1 MGQPPVAQNL
11 ETRPGTERWWEAVF
25 SATRDPQIVCQADG
39 TAVQINRAAAR
50 RFNLDP
56 RAHAGTFCILDLL
69 PDVARPKVLALLQRS
84 SPLPSHLH
92 SVMTVVNG
100 QPRLFADLELLPLG
114 DGHTLVTF
122 RDAGQR
128 QRLEAHVRH
137 LVTALDATPDVFF
150 VTDPEFRIAFA
161 NPAFQVTTGYPV
173 EEVLGR
179 PDAFLRAPGQ
189 QEKVRQYVET
199 VTRGREWLGELI
211 NRRAD
216 GTLYPVEA
224 TISPICDLAGRFVGY
239 VACERDLTVR
249 KRLED
254 DLRRERDFAR
264 SILESLDGAIYTL
277 DRQLRLTH
285 TNDGWRRLP
294 ADHGGI
300 HLDGPPQL
308 GRPLLDYV
316 TDPARREELR
326 TAFEQVLRSAATQ
339 ESRFHAADGRHW
351 LVRISP
357 WVQEGSVCG
366 LICSITDQSRLEELQ
381 DQLFQAQKMELI
393 GTLAAGV
400 AHDFNNLLQA
410 IRGHTGLL
418 LMQADQPSAL
428 RQSLEQIDTA
438 AGRAAEITHQLLSF
452 SRRSREQQRVLDLNQ
467 VLQEA
472 TEFARHT
479 LRRNIDFRL
488 QPAPQPVPVRMDAS
502 RAHQALINLCV
513 NAQDAMPGGGRL
525 TLSTA
530 IVELPPAL
538 AQRHGL
544 KPGHKLARCSVSD
557 TGVGIPADVL
567 PRLFQPFFT
576 TKAPG
581 KGTGLGL
588 SIVQRIVEEAGGFI
602 EVESTVGQGTTFH
615 LHFPLAASQP
625 SPPPGAPSRQLPPVA
640 GRVLVVDDMD
650 LVRDFTVKFL
660 EAAGLSVE
668 AAASGPEALK
678 LLETMP
684 EAVDLV
690 FTDYRMPGMNGVE
703 LIEAVAARWPRVK
716 FLLASGYLDDTTR
729 ARVQRCNGSVL
740 DKPYEMRVA
749 VDTIVRLLG
758 RN

>member
-1 MGQPPVAQNL
+1 M
-11 ETRPGTERWWEAVF
+11 TEWWEAVF
-25 SATRDPQIVCQADG
+25 SANREAQIVCRTDG

-50 RFNLDP
+50 RFGLDP
-56 RAHAGTFCILDLL
+56 RTHAGSFCVLDLL
-69 PDVARPKVLALLQRS
+69 PSVARAKVLALLQRG
-84 SPLPSHLH
+84 SPSPSHLH
-92 SVMTVVNG
+92 SVMTTVNG
-100 QPRLFADLELLPLG
+100 VPRLFADLELLPLG

-150 VTDPEFRIAFA
+150 VTDPELRIAFA
-161 NPAFQVTTGYPV
+161 NPAFQTTTGYPV

-179 PDAFLRAPGQ
+179 PDEFLRAPGQ
-189 QEKVRQYVET
+189 QDTIRQYIET
-199 VTRGREWLGELI
+199 VSHGREWMGELI

-224 TISPICDLAGRFVGY
+224 TISPISDMAGRFVGY

-254 DLRRERDFAR
+254 DLRRERDFVR
-264 SILESLDGAIYTL
+264 SILGSLDGAIYTL

-285 TNDGWRRLP
+285 TNDGWRHLP

-300 HLDGPPQL
+300 HLNGPPQL

-316 TDPARREELR
+316 TDLGRRDELR
-326 TAFEQVLRSAATQ
+326 AVFEQVLRTATTQ

-357 WVQEGSVCG
+357 WVQDGSVCG
-366 LICSITDQSRLEELQ
+366 LICSITDQSRFQELQ
-381 DQLFQAQKMELI
+381 DQLFQAQKMEII

-410 IRGHTGLL
+410 IRGNTGLL
-418 LMQADQPSAL
+418 LLQAEPDSPGRSL
-428 RQSLEQIDTA
+428 LEQIDLA
-438 AGRAAEITHQLLSF
+438 AARAAEITQQLLSF
-452 SRRSREQQRVLDLNQ
+452 SRRSAERQRVLDLNQ

-472 TEFARHT
+472 TQFARHT
-479 LRRNIDFRL
+479 LRRNIDFQL
-488 QPAPQPVPVRMDAS
+488 KPASEPVLVRMDAS
-502 RAHQALINLCV
+502 RAHQALINLCL
-513 NAQDAMPGGGRL
+513 NAQDAMPNGGRL
-525 TLSTA
+525 TLATA
-530 IVELPPAL
+530 LVALPPAL

-544 KPGHKLARCSVSD
+544 EAGRQLARCSVTD
-557 TGVGIPADVL
+557 TGAGIPADLL

-588 SIVQRIVEEAGGFI
+588 SIVQRIVQEAGGFI
-602 EVESTVGQGTTFH
+602 EVESEVGKGSTFH
-615 LHFPLAASQP
+615 LYFPLAAGQP
-625 SPPPGAPSRQLPPVA
+625 TAAAEPPPRQIQPVA

-660 EAAGLSVE
+660 EAAGLQVQ
-668 AAASGPEALK
+668 AAASGPEALR
-678 LLETMP
+678 LLESTP
-684 EAVDLV
+684 EGVDLV
-690 FTDYRMPGMNGVE
+690 FTDYRMPGMTGVE
-703 LIEAVAARWPRVK
+703 LIEAVASRWPSVK

-749 VDTIVRLLG
+749 VDAIVRLLG